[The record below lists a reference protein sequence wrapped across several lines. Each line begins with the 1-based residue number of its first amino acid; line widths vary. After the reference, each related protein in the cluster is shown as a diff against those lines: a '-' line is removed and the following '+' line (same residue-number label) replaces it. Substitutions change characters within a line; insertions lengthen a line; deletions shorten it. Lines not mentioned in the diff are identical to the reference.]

1 MIDLHTH
8 TTASDGRL
16 PPAELVARAGDAG
29 VTVLAVTDHDTVA
42 ACADV
47 AASCA
52 RSSIEFV
59 AGIEISAVHD
69 DRDVHILGYFIDPES
84 DVLRAFLA
92 EQRRERIHRLRAM
105 VDRLRSRGIAL
116 DGDEI
121 VRPAVEDETKSAGR
135 PWIARALVASGHVA
149 TSDEA
154 FDRWLERGRPA
165 YVPRTGPAPADV
177 IARIHEAG
185 GVASLAHPALLEH
198 DDWIPTFV
206 ASGIDA
212 LEAFHSDHSAEDT
225 QRYAQL
231 ARACGL
237 RLSGGSD
244 FHGDAHGPAHPGA
257 VSLPREEFERLK
269 AYRAFLA
276 TMRASASGSRTSS

>member
-16 PPAELVARAGDAG
+16 SPLGLVARAGDAG

-42 ACADV
+42 GCGAVAAACA
-47 AASCA
+47 A
-52 RSSIEFV
+52 SSIEFV
-59 AGIEISAVHD
+59 PGIEISAVRD
-69 DRDVHILGYFIDPES
+69 DGDVHILGYFVDAGS
-84 DVLRAFLA
+84 GALRAFLA

-105 VDRLRSRGIAL
+105 VDRLRGHGIAL
-116 DGDEI
+116 DGEEI

-135 PWIARALVASGHVA
+135 PWIARALVAKGYVA
-149 TSDEA
+149 SPDEA
-154 FDRWLERGRPA
+154 FDRWLERGRPG
-165 YVPRTGPAPADV
+165 YVPRTSPTPADV

-198 DDWIPTFV
+198 DDWIPEFV
-206 ASGIDA
+206 AAGIDA
-212 LEAFHSDHSAEDT
+212 LEAYHSDHTPDDT
-225 QRYAQL
+225 HRYVEL
-231 ARACGL
+231 ARTYRL

-257 VSLPREEFERLK
+257 VSLPLEEFERLK
-269 AYRAFLA
+269 ARAG
-276 TMRASASGSRTSS
+276 RSG